1 MKSMLSNDKIGSLEF
16 TEIEFNLYTLT
27 YFLM

>member
-1 MKSMLSNDKIGSLEF
+1 MQNMFSNDKIDSLEF
-16 TEIEFNLYTLT
+16 TEIEINLYTLT

>member
-1 MKSMLSNDKIGSLEF
+1 MQNTFSNDKIGSLEF
-16 TEIEFNLYTLT
+16 TEIEINLYTLT

>member
-1 MKSMLSNDKIGSLEF
+1 MQRMFSNDKIGSLEF

-27 YFLM
+27 YFLI